1 MGKILVV
8 EDEEIL
14 AEILSMGL
22 GADGHTVITASD
34 GVAGF
39 DAVRTENPD
48 LIVTDMSLPKMTG
61 WELIEKLRAEP
72 STAALPIIAMTGHRT
87 AEDRSAAFAAG
98 VSAYQQ
104 KPIDMGLLKAK
115 ITELLGT

>member
-48 LIVTDMSLPKMTG
+48 LIVTDM
-61 WELIEKLRAEP
+61 
-72 STAALPIIAMTGHRT
+72 
-87 AEDRSAAFAAG
+87 
-98 VSAYQQ
+98 
-104 KPIDMGLLKAK
+104 
-115 ITELLGT
+115 LG

>member
-72 STAALPIIAMTGHRT
+72 STAALPIIAMTGHTT
-87 AEDRSAAFAAG
+87 AEDRSAAFAAR

>member
-1 MGKILVV
+1 MSKILVI

-14 AEILSMGL
+14 AEILVMGL
-22 GADGHTVITASD
+22 GADGHTVITADD
-34 GVAGF
+34 GVAGLK
-39 DAVRTENPD
+39 AARSENPD

-72 STAALPIIAMTGHRT
+72 AIATVPIIAMTGHAT
-87 AEDRSAAFAAG
+87 ADDRSAAYAAG
-98 VSAYQQ
+98 VSAYQI
-104 KPIDMGLLKAK
+104 KPIDMARLKTK